1 MIKMNSPSAFLD
13 AWVDGSSG
21 WLVLNRPARRN
32 ALNAEMWAAIPTL
45 IKSLDEHPDV
55 RVIVIRGAGTEAF
68 AAGADIS
75 EFGAARSD
83 SAAAARYERLNGE
96 AFAAIRASARP
107 VIAMVQGFCIGGG
120 LAMALAADLR
130 IADGSALFSL
140 PPARLG
146 LAYPLDGLSDLIAAV
161 GASTAKDM
169 IFTARRIK
177 AEEALRIGLVNRLA
191 TDIEAETRSLA
202 AEIAEGA
209 PLTITHAKKAIDFL
223 AKRPGHED
231 DAEIAWLAARCFDS
245 ADYAE
250 GRAAF
255 HEKRKPL
262 FRGT

>member
-1 MIKMNSPSAFLD
+1 MIKISSPSAFLD

-21 WLVLNRPARRN
+21 WLVLNRPDRRN

-45 IKSLDEHPDV
+45 IKSLSEHPAV

-75 EFGAARSD
+75 EFGAERSD

-96 AFAAIRASARP
+96 AFAAIRGSGRP

-130 IADGSALFSL
+130 IADGSARFSL

-146 LAYPLDGLSDLIAAV
+146 LAYPLDGLSDLVATV
-161 GASTAKDM
+161 GAATAKDM

-177 AEEALRIGLVNRLA
+177 ADEALRIGLVNRLA

-209 PLTITHAKKAIDFL
+209 PLSIIHAKKAIDFL
-223 AKRPGHED
+223 TKRPGHED
-231 DAEIAWLAARCFDS
+231 DAEVAWLAARCFDS

-250 GRAAF
+250 GRSAF
-255 HEKRKPL
+255 LEKRKPL
-262 FRGT
+262 FRGA

>member
-1 MIKMNSPSAFLD
+1 MIKINSPSAFLD

-21 WLVLNRPARRN
+21 WLVLNRPERRN
-32 ALNAEMWAAIPTL
+32 ALNAEMWAAIPAL
-45 IKSLDEHPDV
+45 IACLNDHPDV

-75 EFGAARSD
+75 EFGAARND

-140 PPARLG
+140 PPTRLG
-146 LAYPLDGLSDLIAAV
+146 LAYPLDGLSDLVATV
-161 GASTAKDM
+161 GPATAKDM

-177 AEEALRIGLVNRLA
+177 AEEALRIGLIDRLV
-191 TDIEAETRSLA
+191 TDLEAETRLLA
-202 AEIAEGA
+202 AEIAQGA

-223 AKRPGHED
+223 AKRPGHDD
-231 DAEIAWLAARCFDS
+231 DAEVAWLASRCFDS
-245 ADYAE
+245 DDYAE
-250 GRAAF
+250 GRSAF
-255 HEKRKPL
+255 LEKRKPL
-262 FRGT
+262 FRGA